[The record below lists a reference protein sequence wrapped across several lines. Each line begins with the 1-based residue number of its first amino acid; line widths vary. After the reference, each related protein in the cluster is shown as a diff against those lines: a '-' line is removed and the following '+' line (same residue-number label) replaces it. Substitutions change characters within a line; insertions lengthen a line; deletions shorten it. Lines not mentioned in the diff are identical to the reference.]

1 MLSLKP
7 LIYSFALTL
16 AVYGKTAGE
25 EKQIKNFENCLRAD
39 LPKAKILIEGEEYE
53 AANYQWNLR
62 NPVTPLGIFSVVD
75 RNEIQI
81 AVKCSTMTN
90 VSIVAKS
97 GGHSY
102 EKYSFGT
109 GKEIIIDLHKM
120 NKITVDATTKTATVQ
135 AGALLG
141 HVYYQLFHQGGF
153 AIPAGSC
160 LTVGI
165 SGHTL
170 GGGYGLSSRKHGL
183 VADNLLQAE
192 IVLPSGQTVIASKN
206 NHPDLLWALRGAGA
220 GNFGIV
226 SEFKFKLFKPPSI
239 LTRVHYHY
247 SLDKSEEVFKTFQ
260 KWAASSPDPSITT
273 VANFGKD
280 GFNINSLIQPESEEH
295 RAKIL
300 EQLNNQFP
308 SNYDNN
314 VTRFDYNF
322 IEMVKD
328 FGDPSETKEDQL
340 DKLVHSMYPQK
351 YFRAKSAYIDKEL
364 SDSEIRKWKNLVE
377 EGPQQWLVLF
387 DIQGGALDNLKRNE
401 TAFVHRHKHLYSV
414 QLIGEYRGKELAETN
429 ETWGETYFDH
439 IKEFLSDESFQN
451 YIDAKAGN
459 FYHKYYAEN
468 FDRLQKVKQMY
479 DPKNKFNFKQSVPL
493 PEDNDQEL

>member
-1 MLSLKP
+1 MFSLKC
-7 LIYSFALTL
+7 LVFVIALTL
-16 AVYGKTAGE
+16 AVYGKTASE
-25 EKQIKNFENCLRAD
+25 EKQIKKFENCLRID
-39 LPKAKILIEGEEYE
+39 LPKATILTEGEEYE

-62 NPVTPLGIFSVVD
+62 NPIIPLGIFSVVD
-75 RNEIQI
+75 KNEIQI

-120 NKITVDATTKTATVQ
+120 DKITVDAITQTATVQ

-153 AIPAGSC
+153 SVPAGSC

-170 GGGYGLSSRKHGL
+170 GGGYGLSARKHGL
-183 VADNLLQAE
+183 MSDNLLQAE
-192 IVLPSGQTVIASKN
+192 ITLPSGQTVIASKSS
-206 NHPDLLWALRGAGA
+206 HSDLFWALRGAGA

-226 SEFKFKLFKPPSI
+226 SEFKFKLFKPPST
-239 LTRVHYHY
+239 LTRIHYHY
-247 SLDKSEEVFKTFQ
+247 SLDKSEEAFKAFQ

-273 VANFGKD
+273 VANFGKN
-280 GFNINSLIQPESEEH
+280 GFNINSLIQPDSEEH
-295 RAKIL
+295 RTKLL
-300 EQLNNQFP
+300 EQLKKEFP
-308 SNYDNN
+308 LSYDNN
-314 VTRFDYNF
+314 DVRFDYDF
-322 IEMVKD
+322 IGMIRD

-351 YFRAKSAYIDKEL
+351 YFRAKSAYVDKEL
-364 SDSEIRKWKNLVE
+364 SDSEIKEWKKVVE
-377 EGPQQWLVLF
+377 EGSQHWLVLF
-387 DIQGGALDNLKRNE
+387 DMQGGALDNFSRNE
-401 TAFVHRHKHLYSV
+401 TAFVHRHKPLYSI
-414 QLIGEYRGKELAETN
+414 QLIGEYRGKELIEIN
-429 ETWGETYFDH
+429 EAWGETYFDR
-439 IKEFLSDESFQN
+439 IKNFLSDESFQN

-459 FYHKYYAEN
+459 SYHKYYAEN

-479 DPKNKFNFKQSVPL
+479 DPKNKFNFKQSIPL
-493 PEDNDQEL
+493 PDESDQEL